1 MENKYEFYFDKK
13 LTKKKLIK
21 NSLIFAAFTTASAI
35 ILINLKSVQLTEVMI
50 SLAPIAPLY
59 LTIRTW
65 LAYKYTGPVIIV
77 YPKYIS
83 LINMNYLF
91 NFIEKNIQIDEIK
104 TIGTDIKMK
113 GDRVLSESL
122 SFKMI
127 NDEKYLF
134 PIDLFEINHLEI
146 YNKIKELNPDA
157 KLFNVGEFVYD
168 A

>member
-1 MENKYEFYFDKK
+1 
-13 LTKKKLIK
+13 
-21 NSLIFAAFTTASAI
+21 
-35 ILINLKSVQLTEVMI
+35 
-50 SLAPIAPLY
+50 
-59 LTIRTW
+59 
-65 LAYKYTGPVIIV
+65 
-77 YPKYIS
+77 
-83 LINMNYLF
+83 MNYLF